1 MRSIAAPMQ
10 NEIKY
15 SIEDK
20 YIFKKTTTTAVNVI

>member
-20 YIFKKTTTTAVNVI
+20 YIFNKKQQQQQQLM

>member
-20 YIFKKTTTTAVNVI
+20 YIFKKPNNNNSS